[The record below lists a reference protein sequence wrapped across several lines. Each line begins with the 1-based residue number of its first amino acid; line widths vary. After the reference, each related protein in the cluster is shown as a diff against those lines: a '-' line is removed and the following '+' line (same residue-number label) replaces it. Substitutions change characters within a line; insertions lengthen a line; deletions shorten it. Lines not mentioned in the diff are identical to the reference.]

1 METNKA
7 QEAAGTGAEKPQIDA
22 SGNAIASVQAQ
33 QKQRPNNGWAR
44 EQEELMAD
52 WADIAACYRWLHSR
66 AEKRFSR
73 YNIGISIP
81 VIILSTLTGTANFGM
96 GSLFGDDTKGAKS
109 ATLVVGGISLIA
121 GLLTTLN
128 NFLRFAQLS
137 EANKVASISW
147 GKFQRLLAVEL
158 AIAPLDRMDARD
170 FLKMCRNELDRLIE
184 QSPQVPDSILE
195 QFQKKFGAVK
205 NLRKPDICGD
215 IQHTHIYIDKDGKLK
230 HIAAEAA
237 LILKSKKKILREM
250 IEQDL
255 EGSVMRKLEERMA
268 VQSRLEAGRGRQ
280 RSHED
285 YVIEMAGGA
294 SYDGDDDDANEM
306 REPSP
311 SDVGPVRPY
320 FPTGPK

>member
-1 METNKA
+1 M
-7 QEAAGTGAEKPQIDA
+7 TGAEAPAPQAPAPQDA
-22 SGNAIASVQAQ
+22 SGAALAAP
-33 QKQRPNNGWAR
+33 KRPNNGWAR

-66 AEKRFSR
+66 SEKKYNR
-73 YNIGISIP
+73 YNMGMTIP

-109 ATLVVGGISLIA
+109 ATLAVGGISLIA

-128 NFLRFAQLS
+128 NFLRFAQQS
-137 EANKVASISW
+137 ESNRVASISW
-147 GKFQRLLAVEL
+147 GKFQRLLAIEL
-158 AIAPLDRMDARD
+158 AIAPLDRTLAQD

-195 QFQKKFGAVK
+195 EFQKKFGAVK

-250 IEQDL
+250 IEADL
-255 EGSVMRKLEERMA
+255 EGSVMRKMEERMA
-268 VQSRLEAGRGRQ
+268 IQARMARAGSGERT
-280 RSHED
+280 HED
-285 YVIEMAGGA
+285 YVIEMAGDDEGGA
-294 SYDGDDDDANEM
+294 AAANTM
-306 REPSP
+306 HEPSP
-311 SDVGPVRPY
+311 TDLGVARPY
-320 FPTGPK
+320 FPK

>member
-1 METNKA
+1 
-7 QEAAGTGAEKPQIDA
+7 
-22 SGNAIASVQAQ
+22 
-33 QKQRPNNGWAR
+33 
-44 EQEELMAD
+44 MAD
-52 WADIAACYRWLHSR
+52 WSDIAACYRWLHSR
-66 AEKRFSR
+66 SEKKYNR
-73 YNIGISIP
+73 YNMGMTIP

-96 GSLFGDDTKGAKS
+96 GSLFGDDTAGAKN
-109 ATLVVGGISLIA
+109 ATLAVGGISLIA

-128 NFLRFAQLS
+128 NFLRFAQQS
-137 EANKVASISW
+137 ESNRVASISW
-147 GKFQRLLAVEL
+147 GKFQRLLAIEL
-158 AIAPLDRMDARD
+158 AISPLDRTIAQD

-195 QFQKKFGAVK
+195 EFQKKFGAVK

-255 EGSVMRKLEERMA
+255 EGSVMRKMEERMA
-268 VQSRLEAGRGRQ
+268 IQARMARSGSGE

-285 YVIEMAGGA
+285 YVIEMAGDGEDA
-294 SYDGDDDDANEM
+294 SAGNTM
-306 REPSP
+306 HEPSP
-311 SDVGPVRPY
+311 TSLGPARPY
-320 FPTGPK
+320 FPK

>member
-1 METNKA
+1 MTGMA
-7 QEAAGTGAEKPQIDA
+7 DTVAPAPAAAAPDA
-22 SGNAIASVQAQ
+22 SGAQVQA
-33 QKQRPNNGWAR
+33 KIRPNNGWQR

-66 AEKRFSR
+66 SEKKYNR
-73 YNIGISIP
+73 YNMGMTIP

-96 GSLFGDDTKGAKS
+96 GSLFGDDTKGAKN
-109 ATLVVGGISLIA
+109 ATLAVGGISLIA

-128 NFLRFAQLS
+128 NFLRFAQQS
-137 EANKVASISW
+137 ESNRVASIAW
-147 GKFQRLLAVEL
+147 GKFQRLLAIEL
-158 AIAPLDRMDARD
+158 AIAPLDRTVAQD

-195 QFQKKFGAVK
+195 EFQKKFGAVK

-250 IEQDL
+250 IEADL
-255 EGSVMRKLEERMA
+255 EGSVMRKMEERMA
-268 VQSRLEAGRGRQ
+268 IQARMARAGSGE

-285 YVIEMAGGA
+285 YVIEMAGGEE
-294 SYDGDDDDANEM
+294 GDSNTM
-306 REPSP
+306 HEPSP
-311 SDVGPVRPY
+311 TDVGLARPY
-320 FPTGPK
+320 FPK

>member
-1 METNKA
+1 MDPPQPTSP
-7 QEAAGTGAEKPQIDA
+7 EASVLVAATDA
-22 SGNAIASVQAQ
+22 SGTAIAGNNQQ
-33 QKQRPNNGWAR
+33 QKRRPNNGWAR

-66 AEKRFSR
+66 SEKKYNR
-73 YNIGISIP
+73 YNMGMTIP

-96 GSLFGDDTKGAKS
+96 GSLFGNDTTNAKN
-109 ATLVVGGISLIA
+109 ATLAVGGISLIA

-128 NFLRFAQLS
+128 NFLRFAQQS
-137 EANKVASISW
+137 ESNRVASISW
-147 GKFQRLLAVEL
+147 GKFQRLLAIEL
-158 AIAPLDRMDARD
+158 AIAPNDRIVAQD

-195 QFQKKFGAVK
+195 EFQKKFGAVK

-237 LILKSKKKILREM
+237 LMLQSKKKLLREM

-255 EGSVMRKLEERMA
+255 EGSVMRKMEERMA
-268 VQSRLEAGRGRQ
+268 IQTRMGGGVRRQ
-280 RSHED
+280 KSHED

-294 SYDGDDDDANEM
+294 SYDGDDAEENEM

-311 SDVGPVRPY
+311 SDFGAARPY